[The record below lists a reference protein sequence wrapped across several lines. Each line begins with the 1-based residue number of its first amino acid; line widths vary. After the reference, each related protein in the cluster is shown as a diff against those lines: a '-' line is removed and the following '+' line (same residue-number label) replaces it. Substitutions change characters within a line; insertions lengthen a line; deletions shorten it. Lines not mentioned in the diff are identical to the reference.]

1 MESSLLKTSQV
12 SLESLITDLKVS
24 ILLRFAAI
32 MNRFTL
38 HCETATQMHTR
49 ELVFEPFDAQ
59 YQRDSGSEPGLLR
72 ARKELLEPDAK
83 WYVLNMAQ
91 I

>member
-1 MESSLLKTSQV
+1 MT
-12 SLESLITDLKVS
+12 
-24 ILLRFAAI
+24 AI

-38 HCETATQMHTR
+38 HSESATQMHAR

-59 YQRDSGSEPGLLR
+59 YQRDSGTEPVLLR

-83 WYVLNMAQ
+83 WFEVLFYSLDP
-91 I
+91 